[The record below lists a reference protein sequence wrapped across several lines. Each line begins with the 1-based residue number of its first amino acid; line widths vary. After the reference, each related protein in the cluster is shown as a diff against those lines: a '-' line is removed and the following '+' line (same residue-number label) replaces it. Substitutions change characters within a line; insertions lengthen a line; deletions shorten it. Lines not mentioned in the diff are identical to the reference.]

1 MKIQS
6 VTLRNFA
13 LIKSAMGLN
22 EINLDF
28 TNAPYRLNLIIG
40 NNGTGKTALLS
51 NLHPFAYLG
60 NLESRDDSDLIIPG
74 LNGYKHIVF
83 KDDENNIYDIE
94 HHYLWRGEN
103 KSRVIDSFI
112 MKNRF
117 ELNGTGSVTSFKS
130 IINKEFDIDM
140 NYLKLIRLGTNVDNF
155 IEMKSNER
163 KVFISKILE
172 DVKSYEY
179 ANKIV
184 SSHSTELNTAL
195 KIAINKKN
203 KLGIDS
209 IEKINTQIENK
220 RSVKEELN
228 SELEKVYKELYTY
241 DGNINKDD
249 FDEYNEGN
257 LSLIKESIDILTDK
271 INKLIKPK
279 RVYINPMNDT
289 NIIDRH
295 NKDLQSLNELK
306 TECVKNIA
314 VYDIKLNEYKENIKK
329 LENKNSTAI
338 SKIELQSIN
347 DYINNLSNKIKS
359 IDKIYNFSNNNN
371 SPIISKK
378 EIDSDMYKIKDIVDY
393 LKECINFNALSRT
406 IFIDLFIKSKED
418 FYTIYNN
425 IKEDYNNTYSELI
438 ELKKSNKFNR
448 KHVLFIPSKCTCYTD
463 CPFYNSVYNNL
474 NVDNIKEKIN
484 TLELYLENL
493 DKAKEITD
501 IVYSAFK
508 IFNTLDTDRM
518 KKCYNLNK
526 DNFLNA
532 IYKGNMDVFINID
545 LINKLITIADYY
557 EDYKEYNNKLELT
570 KLELDRRLSKSNS
583 VTKEDIEY
591 EISAYNKTVEC
602 IEKEKVKEENKLKI
616 IEGNIE
622 NTKHIISDYNNMLSY
637 TYNKKDLNK
646 KLYDSI
652 NKFRDIKRGID
663 IKKEYDNKINEFK
676 SKIDNLKDRINKI
689 DSELEKLMT
698 VRINFTNVS
707 NEIVEI
713 ENEYDKIKY
722 IKNATSSTN
731 GIPLIYI
738 QRYCSKLCSIANSI
752 ISKIYNGDLRLLDF
766 KITEDSFKIP
776 YTVKGITIK
785 DIKDA
790 SQAEISIIKVAISFA
805 ILALY
810 MTKYNIILLDEIDSP
825 MHKENKEKFISAIE
839 DVLDIINCE
848 QAFIITQS
856 TLFNKYP
863 VNLLITDENYTF
875 KYNINKNNDNI
886 IFSK

>member
-74 LNGYKHIVF
+74 LSGYKHIVF
-83 KDDENNIYDIE
+83 KDDDNNVYDIE

-112 MKNRF
+112 MKNRV
-117 ELNGTGSVTSFKS
+117 ELNGTGSVTTFKN

-172 DVKSYEY
+172 DIKAYEY

-220 RSVKEELN
+220 KSVKEELN

-241 DGNINKDD
+241 DGNINKND
-249 FDEYNEGN
+249 FDEYNESN
-257 LSLIKESIDILTDK
+257 LSLIKESINMINDR

-279 RVYINPMNDT
+279 RVYINPMNNT

-329 LENKNSTAI
+329 LENRNSAAI

-347 DYINNLSNKIKS
+347 DYINNLTNKIKN
-359 IDKIYNFSNNNN
+359 IDKIYNFSNNNT
-371 SPIISKK
+371 PIISKK

-418 FYTIYNN
+418 FYSIYNN

-448 KHVLFIPSKCTCYTD
+448 KHVLFIPRKCTCYAD

-474 NVDNIKEKIN
+474 NIDNIKEKIN

-508 IFNTLDTDRM
+508 IFNTLNSDRM

-545 LINKLITIADYY
+545 LLNKLITIADYY

-622 NTKHIISDYNNMLSY
+622 NTKRIISDYNNMLNY
-637 TYNKKDLNK
+637 TYTKKDLNK
-646 KLYDSI
+646 KLYESK

-663 IKKEYDNKINEFK
+663 IKKEYDSKINEFK

-698 VRINFTNVS
+698 DRINFTNVS

-738 QRYCSKLCSIANSI
+738 QRYCSKLCNIANII

-766 KITEDSFKIP
+766 KITEESFKIP

-863 VNLLITDENYTF
+863 VNLLITDENYTN
-875 KYNINKNNDNI
+875 KYNINKYNDNI
-886 IFSK
+886 VFSK